1 VSDAK
6 KAEKLA
12 KRHQMQQMRPT
23 MLKSNLKNTKRKSK
37 AWQRIYRKHKRK
49 LINLTLSQLNEVL

>member
-12 KRHQMQQMRPT
+12 KKHQMQQMRPT
-23 MLKSNLKNTKRKSK
+23 MLESNLKNTKENQKPGKGYTENTRE
-37 AWQRIYRKHKRK
+37 
-49 LINLTLSQLNEVL
+49 N